1 MAAKRDAGD
10 MDDDDD
16 DDDDD
21 DGGDGMKRLM
31 ERLVRPHLVA
41 GWLVG
46 VVSIEGVVP
55 IT

>member
-10 MDDDDD
+10 MD